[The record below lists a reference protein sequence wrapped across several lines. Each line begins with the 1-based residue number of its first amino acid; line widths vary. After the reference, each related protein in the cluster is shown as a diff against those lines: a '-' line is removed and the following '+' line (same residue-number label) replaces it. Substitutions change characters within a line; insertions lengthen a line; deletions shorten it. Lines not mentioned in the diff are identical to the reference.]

1 MTSRR
6 KRRNFNPEFKVK
18 VVLEAL
24 KERESIQQLAQKY
37 EIHPNQITA
46 WKQEFVKNAACIFSS
61 DQKDTAMSDKDHENL
76 LARIGQLLVENDF
89 LKKSLS

>member
-46 WKQEFVKNAACIFSS
+46 
-61 DQKDTAMSDKDHENL
+61 
-76 LARIGQLLVENDF
+76 
-89 LKKSLS
+89 